1 VILRSLLASQARA
14 VECCPQHV
22 ELWLAFAR
30 LETYDA
36 ARKILN
42 KARQQI
48 PTDASIWITAAKL
61 EEAHGKIA
69 MVEKIIK
76 NSIKSLTANS
86 VVIDRESWLKVWF
99 TRALT
104 VWLDASASSGCS
116 HAGQTMAYGE
126 G

>member
-1 VILRSLLASQARA
+1 MFASAEPCQNAFTSHLFLPAAQARA

-61 EEAHGKIA
+61 EEAHGKTA
-69 MVEKIIK
+69 MVDKIIK

-86 VVIDRESWLKVWF
+86 VVIDREVWLKVSF
-99 TRALT
+99 
-104 VWLDASASSGCS
+104 C
-116 HAGQTMAYGE
+116 
-126 G
+126 

>member
-1 VILRSLLASQARA
+1 M
-14 VECCPQHV
+14 ECCPQHV

-61 EEAHGKIA
+61 EEAHGKTA
-69 MVEKIIK
+69 MVDKIIK

-86 VVIDRESWLKVWF
+86 VVIDRESWLKVCSDCTSRF
-99 TRALT
+99 TSQHATCLFQCRALSQT
-104 VWLDASASSGCS
+104 ATGS
-116 HAGQTMAYGE
+116 HL
-126 G
+126 